1 MRKEIL
7 QDRITALRKA
17 IAKVDSIVD
26 KAILGNILLEYK
38 KELIYGKESSN

>member
-1 MRKEIL
+1 MKKEIL

-17 IAKVDSIVD
+17 ISKVDSIVD

-38 KELIYGKESSN
+38 KELIYGKKSSN